1 MPHFL
6 LYVKKQVGKDLL
18 LLKEPVLIH
27 QIPSSLLN
35 NSLYGDFFFIAC
47 TPTKGSRSFF
57 IIPQL

>member
-35 NSLYGDFFFIAC
+35 NSLYGDFFSLHVLQRKAVGAF
-47 TPTKGSRSFF
+47 
-57 IIPQL
+57 L